1 MRGIAAAIKL
11 EEVVYGHMTEI
22 NGKFKM
28 RATEVTCAPG
38 GFLGI
43 HHHVGPGIRYVISG
57 EVAFPR
63 AGVPRS
69 IRPETKRDD
78 QRVGS
83 ERILPKDWAPDGH
96 SAQAVA
102 ASGIEIKLEKFAPV
116 AKEIA
121 FSHDVLC
128 WPMCTRFIMAFAP
141 LVSRLSAPLIALFVT
156 FAAIHA
162 PVHAAEDLR
171 KVTVVSF
178 GLFGD
183 QGVFRRE
190 ATGAAQIVGSRFGHG
205 SVVVRFNTKKGGG
218 ATVEALA
225 ATLNAEAKK
234 MNGESDILFLVLTS
248 HGSPDGLAVVA
259 GRLTEILK
267 PSTLAEML
275 DQTGVR
281 HKVVIISACYSGV
294 FIPHLANADTLVI
307 TAADADHASFG
318 CEDKA
323 KWTYFGDAF
332 FNNALRQTKTLK
344 DAFLLARTLVS
355 KRELRQGFDPSHP
368 QMAGG
373 ANVESL
379 LVARP

>member
-1 MRGIAAAIKL
+1 
-11 EEVVYGHMTEI
+11 MT
-22 NGKFKM
+22 
-28 RATEVTCAPG
+28 
-38 GFLGI
+38 
-43 HHHVGPGIRYVISG
+43 
-57 EVAFPR
+57 
-63 AGVPRS
+63 
-69 IRPETKRDD
+69 
-78 QRVGS
+78 S
-83 ERILPKDWAPDGH
+83 E
-96 SAQAVA
+96 S
-102 ASGIEIKLEKFAPV
+102 S
-116 AKEIA
+116 
-121 FSHDVLC
+121 
-128 WPMCTRFIMAFAP
+128 
-141 LVSRLSAPLIALFVT
+141 VSRLSAPLIALFVT
-156 FAAIHA
+156 FAAMHA

-218 ATVEALA
+218 ATVETLA

-248 HGSPDGLAVVA
+248 HGSPDGLAVTA
-259 GRLTEILK
+259 GRRTETLK

-294 FIPHLANADTLVI
+294 FIPRLANADTLVI

-332 FNNALRQTKTLK
+332 FNIALRQTNTLK

-379 LVARP
+379 LVARPH